1 MHKPGW
7 ASVTKISIL
16 CFRLILAVG
25 IHLLS
30 GGKPPMS
37 HRVYALNSFVLPIH
51 EVDVSYAPILGLC
64 PDGIY
69 ST

>member
-1 MHKPGW
+1 MGKGDLNKHPDLK
-7 ASVTKISIL
+7 
-16 CFRLILAVG
+16 LILAVG

-30 GGKPPMS
+30 GGKPPKS
-37 HRVYALNSFVLPIH
+37 HGVYALNSFVVPIH
-51 EVDVSYAPILGLC
+51 EVDVSHAPIRGLC